1 VRSVRDGRGAWPWSK
16 SKLSVR
22 PTHAADPRVR
32 RPVGANVSAYETA
45 GGAGGVDGTRGPVVL
60 PASPMFM
67 RDRQA
72 IAHALLKRRI
82 PSIAAFREN
91 IEAGALISYGV
102 DLAALFRDIAGY
114 VQQIAMGAKPSEMR
128 IEQSSRFHMAVNL
141 KVVGSLGVALPDAF
155 IARANEVIE

>member
-1 VRSVRDGRGAWPWSK
+1 MLEVGGYPDYDGAF
-16 SKLSVR
+16 
-22 PTHAADPRVR
+22 D
-32 RPVGANVSAYETA
+32 
-45 GGAGGVDGTRGPVVL
+45 GVDGTRGPVVL

-72 IAHALLKRRI
+72 IAQALLKRRI

-102 DLAALFRDIAGY
+102 DLAALFRDIAGQ
-114 VQQIAMGAKPSEMR
+114 VHQIAMGAKPSEMR

-141 KVVGSLGVALPDAF
+141 KVAGSLGVALADAF